1 MRTVADRVLAEEYW
15 HAESK
20 RRDGKAP
27 EIKTATAADIRKLKE
42 VKRKHPDHVAR
53 RVVLTFDG
61 KPIWCYTHLGKITWF
76 KVTWEQ
82 DKDLES

>member
-1 MRTVADRVLAEEYW
+1 MALADRVLAEEYW

-27 EIKTATAADIRKLKE
+27 DIKTANTADIRKLKA
-42 VKRKHPDHVAR
+42 VKRKYPDHVAR

-61 KPIWCYTHLGKITWF
+61 RPIWCYAHQGKITWF

-82 DKDLES
+82 DEDLES